1 MIDDLQSMSKV
12 RTLKRRKMIEIPD
25 TLIQYVLEM
34 YMKYRTKVERKPG
47 TGAPTRIIFYRDGV
61 R

>member
-1 MIDDLQSMSKV
+1 MSKV

>member
-1 MIDDLQSMSKV
+1 MAA
-12 RTLKRRKMIEIPD
+12 D
-25 TLIQYVLEM
+25 TLLQYVLEM
-34 YMKYRTKVERKPG
+34 YMKYRTKMERKPG